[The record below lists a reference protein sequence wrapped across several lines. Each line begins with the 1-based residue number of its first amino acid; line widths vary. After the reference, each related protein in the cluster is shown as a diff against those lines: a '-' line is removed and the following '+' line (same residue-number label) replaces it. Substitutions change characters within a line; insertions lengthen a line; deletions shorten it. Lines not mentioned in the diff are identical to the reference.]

1 MVTTAMKPKLLLC
14 LALVLSG
21 VGLWILLR
29 PMEYQA
35 TVRIQVEPDANASG
49 QDESYDPYFIQT
61 EFEIIQSQIVLGRV
75 VEALNLNVEWGKKY
89 AAGET
94 LNTLETIKLLQRRL
108 NFHLINNTK
117 LIEIA
122 VTDENPV
129 EAAKIANA
137 IAQAYRNYTF
147 ELRWKSVNGGIK
159 LMQDEYQKETADIA
173 NKQERLGQLRKQLNL
188 TNPEPAASTL
198 ASNYPSYFQATQ
210 DLSHEEAIH
219 KQRQANID
227 SEKSSVQNEKTPVE
241 IVNPAVPPA
250 SPIGPS
256 RLLGM
261 VLLLGGLVAFVSG
274 FYLISTAKKP

>member
-29 PMEYQA
+29 PSEYQA

-75 VEALNLNVEWGKKY
+75 VEALNLNVAWGKKY
-89 AAGET
+89 AGGET
-94 LNTLETIKLLQRRL
+94 LDTLETIKLLQRRL

-129 EAAKIANA
+129 EAANIANA
-137 IAQAYRNYTF
+137 IAQAYRNYRF
-147 ELRWKSVNGGIK
+147 EI
-159 LMQDEYQKETADIA
+159 
-173 NKQERLGQLRKQLNL
+173 
-188 TNPEPAASTL
+188 
-198 ASNYPSYFQATQ
+198 YFQARQ
-210 DLSHEEAIH
+210 DPSHEEAIH

-227 SEKSSVQNEKTPVE
+227 PEKSSVPNEKNPVE

-261 VLLLGGLVAFVSG
+261 VLLLGGLAAFVSG